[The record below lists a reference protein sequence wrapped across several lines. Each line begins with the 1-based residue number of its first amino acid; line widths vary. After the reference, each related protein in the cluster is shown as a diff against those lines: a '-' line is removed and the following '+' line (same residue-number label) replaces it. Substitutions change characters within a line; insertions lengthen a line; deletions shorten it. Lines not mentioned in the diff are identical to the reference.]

1 MCNVS
6 FHIVVVTV
14 VIGSVC
20 NITSAHKLCL
30 SQPIPHCKGEQ
41 HYGGVTLF
49 VRTDICSVQD
59 QMTLSVTGSDSY
71 TDCDTCACD
80 VKGWCHK

>member
-20 NITSAHKLCL
+20 NITSAHK
-30 SQPIPHCKGEQ
+30 
-41 HYGGVTLF
+41 
-49 VRTDICSVQD
+49 
-59 QMTLSVTGSDSY
+59 TLSLADNSTL
-71 TDCDTCACD
+71 
-80 VKGWCHK
+80 